1 MYYRVIKNGKV
12 IDVLERIIYVKYQE
26 KHDQILICDIKEAEA
41 VLSSDGKYAWHIDG
55 LYHFKPDNSVGKLGN
70 FNIMGNHNNGL
81 VKHTACVL

>member
-55 LYHFKPDNSVGKLGN
+55 LYHFKPDNSVYIITEISKFDYDKYKKNLRGK
-70 FNIMGNHNNGL
+70 
-81 VKHTACVL
+81 